1 MNVPKIKIFAVSN
14 VYCRLMEFEKEGDTE
29 LGHSHLYDHATLL
42 SKGALKVEML
52 DESGNTTSQKIFK
65 APSFIF
71 IAKDIKHKLIAIE
84 NDTIACCI
92 HALRD
97 IDEDIISSD
106 TLVNETVFKEI
117 DSAYI
122 RNMTEFFKT
131 KDIEIKSIIKN
142 KYEF

>member
-1 MNVPKIKIFAVSN
+1 
-14 VYCRLMEFEKEGDTE
+14 MEFEKEGDTE
-29 LGHSHLYDHATLL
+29 LGHSHFYDHATLL

-71 IAKDIKHKLIAIE
+71 IAKDIKHKLIALE
-84 NDTIACCI
+84 NETIACCI

-106 TLVNETVFKEI
+106 TLVNETIFKEI